1 VTCIVSTG
9 SREGSRVVGRTGEGR
24 GGELTGGS
32 ASGVVGGGGG
42 ARRGKALGFIG
53 EASPVTLR

>member
-1 VTCIVSTG
+1 
-9 SREGSRVVGRTGEGR
+9 VVGRTGEGR